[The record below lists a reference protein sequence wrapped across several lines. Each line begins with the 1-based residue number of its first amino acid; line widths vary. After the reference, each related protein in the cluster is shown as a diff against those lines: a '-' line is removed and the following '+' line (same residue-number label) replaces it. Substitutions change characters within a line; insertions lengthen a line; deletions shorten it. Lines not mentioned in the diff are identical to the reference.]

1 MQPSVLMATGTN
13 ECYHGKEIRLVT
25 KIYIDDV
32 CVAEVP
38 HSEARRRA
46 KEIIDEIDQSY
57 GYSIRNWL
65 REQARRRQSAA
76 RKESPRA
83 KERSLKRHDEPH

>member
-1 MQPSVLMATGTN
+1 MHHFVLMATS

-57 GYSIRNWL
+57 GYSTRNWL
-65 REQARRRQSAA
+65 REQARRRRSAA
-76 RKESPRA
+76 RKESRLN
-83 KERSLKRHDEPH
+83 SLPDQK